1 MNADAVSQPDGKG
14 RLPLHLAVARN
25 EGSVVKALL
34 EQLPD
39 AAKMADADGKT
50 PLHHACGAD
59 IHPDQA
65 LDTVKALLEVVEAG
79 GKNIDVAV
87 MTKEG
92 LNFVKQEKLEEII
105 KAVEAEAEEKKKT
118 GGASGS
124 A

>member
-1 MNADAVSQPDGKG
+1 M
-14 RLPLHLAVARN
+14 
-25 EGSVVKALL
+25 
-34 EQLPD
+34 
-39 AAKMADADGKT
+39 
-50 PLHHACGAD
+50 
-59 IHPDQA
+59 
-65 LDTVKALLEVVEAG
+65 LEVVEAG